1 MSSTS
6 ANEFSSRS
14 HAILQAWLSLQVMI
28 CMHCY
33 AHVTFLQLNY
43 HRKHRFSETQRREVV
58 PHARLV
64 LCANIAPPQVS
75 STLSLVDLA
84 GSERASQV
92 RMST

>member
-1 MSSTS
+1 
-6 ANEFSSRS
+6 
-14 HAILQAWLSLQVMI
+14 MI

-64 LCANIAPPQVS
+64 LSHAHIAPPQVS